1 MTTSASNSWSAGAAS
16 AVSVAILYEQAEHR
30 DNLVGAIEAAGAVLS
45 GELKFSELSP
55 GAVEAL
61 RANTLLLNLEP
72 VLDRKPAILE
82 QILGEQGARALIM
95 NDAAA
100 SLNLTGTDRSRWQ
113 RHLAAK
119 ISANAL
125 SPLLPLAA
133 TEEPE
138 LIPEDTDDFDVW
150 LLGASI
156 GGPEAVRSFLTEI
169 EPGCQAAMVLAQHI
183 GADFVGTLAE
193 QLEQVSPLPV
203 LLAEPGLRLQPGRVI
218 VAPVGRLMSFD
229 RNGEVV
235 LTDYDNP
242 PHYSPCI
249 DDVIAGLLER
259 YGSRLNGIIFSGMAS
274 DGVAGAAAIR
284 ESGGQLWVQS
294 PQSCVVSSM
303 VEGALK
309 DGPVQRSEAPAELAR
324 HLNDRLARKAA
335 LSPI

>member
-1 MTTSASNSWSAGAAS
+1 MRTPASNSWSDGAAS
-16 AVSVAILYEQAEHR
+16 AVSVAILYEQPEQR
-30 DNLVGAIEAAGAVLS
+30 DNLVSAVDAAGAVLS
-45 GELKFSELSP
+45 GELRFSDMTP

-61 RANTLLLNLEP
+61 CANTLLLNLEP
-72 VLDRKPAILE
+72 ILDRKPALLE

-100 SLNLTGTDRSRWQ
+100 SVNLSTSERSRWQ

-125 SPLLPLAA
+125 SPLLPLAVA
-133 TEEPE
+133 DEPE
-138 LIPEDTDDFDVW
+138 FALEDDEDFDVW

-156 GGPEAVRSFLTEI
+156 GGPEAVRSFLAELD
-169 EPGCQAAMVLAQHI
+169 PQCQAALVLAQHI
-183 GADFVGTLAE
+183 GEEFVETLAD

-203 LLAEPGLRLQPGRVI
+203 LLAAPGVRVRPGQVI
-218 VAPVGRLMSFD
+218 VAPVGSLMSFD
-229 RNGEVV
+229 REGAVV
-235 LTDYDNP
+235 LTDYDSP
-242 PHYSPCI
+242 PQYSPCI

-259 YGSRLNGIIFSGMAS
+259 YGSRLHGIIFSGMAS

-303 VEGALK
+303 VEGTLR
-309 DGPVQRSEAPAELAR
+309 DGPVQRSEEPVELAR
-324 HLNDRLARKAA
+324 HLNERLARKAA
-335 LSPI
+335 LEPM